1 MNLIKGLNLT
11 ATGGIY
17 RNSMTRVYDQTS
29 QRPLS
34 SPSVFNFYSPD
45 YIPNGPLKDAGKV
58 GPEFQLLSSQT
69 LTGYFNALNDWLIND
84 DPIDYSS
91 LFSGE
96 TYKPAQEPKFN
107 TVSDYV
113 LTRNDKLPQLL
124 DKYNLV
130 LASGRLSTETL
141 NTISQAIK
149 GMPYSEDVNGVPNTT
164 EAFRRVRLAIYLI
177 MTSPDYLINK

>member
-1 MNLIKGLNLT
+1 MNLVKGLNLT
-11 ATGGIY
+11 ATGGIF

-69 LTGYFNALNDWLIND
+69 LTGYFNALNDWLVND
-84 DPIDYSS
+84 DPIDYNG

-96 TYKPAQEPKFN
+96 TYKPNQEPKFN
-107 TVSDYV
+107 TVSDYQ
-113 LTRNDKLPQLL
+113 LARNDKLPQLL

-130 LASGRLSTETL
+130 LANGRLSTETL

-149 GMPYSEDVNGVPNTT
+149 GMPYSEDANGVPNTT

>member
-1 MNLIKGLNLT
+1 M
-11 ATGGIY
+11 
-17 RNSMTRVYDQTS
+17 
-29 QRPLS
+29 
-34 SPSVFNFYSPD
+34 
-45 YIPNGPLKDAGKV
+45 
-58 GPEFQLLSSQT
+58 
-69 LTGYFNALNDWLIND
+69 
-84 DPIDYSS
+84 
-91 LFSGE
+91 FSGE